1 MIKMNDS
8 LGKKANHDSFIDSV
22 PNADIVEKSRLIE
35 IHKGAVIVDIFVV
48 ILLCWIHLI
57 IPRCDTPM
65 IGIKRLN
72 YGTLLRQFHDSPL
85 DEGPSPIT
93 DPNFA
98 FQSINITFFIE
109 IFRI

>member
-48 ILLCWIHLI
+48 ILHVSH
-57 IPRCDTPM
+57 PYR
-65 IGIKRLN
+65 K
-72 YGTLLRQFHDSPL
+72 YGL
-85 DEGPSPIT
+85 DV
-93 DPNFA
+93 
-98 FQSINITFFIE
+98 
-109 IFRI
+109 